1 MSEFLKKIQSRG
13 YWKVIIRPNTFAE
26 KRIADFAELHPIL
39 QKTYVQLRNG
49 GWEFPHLDY
58 RTQPSANKDWIG
70 QESEWEKY
78 LELWRFYQSGQF
90 VSFKGLYEDWMDNS
104 TRYSPPT
111 GWQPSQFLE
120 IEDTLL
126 QFTEIFEFAS
136 RLAFTQA
143 GDEQMH
149 LEISVHNLKGRGLKL
164 DMQRKSSSWLR
175 TLTASVNELPYTDDL
190 PTAKLVA
197 NTREL
202 ALKPAVELFQRFGW
216 NSDVAILRDIRDD
229 LLNL

>member
-1 MSEFLKKIQSRG
+1 MSEFLEKIQSRG
-13 YWKVIIRPNTFAE
+13 YWKVIICPNAFAE
-26 KRIADFAELHPIL
+26 KRIADFAELYPIL

-58 RTQPSANKDWIG
+58 RTQPSTNKDWIG

-104 TRYSPPT
+104 TRYSPPPS
-111 GWQPSQFLE
+111 WQPCQFLE

-175 TLTASVNELPYTDDL
+175 TLTASVNELPYTVDL
-190 PTAKLVA
+190 PAAKLVA

-202 ALKPAVELFQRFGW
+202 ALKPAAELFQRFGW
-216 NSDVAILRDIRDD
+216 NSDVAILRDIRDAR
-229 LLNL
+229 LNL